1 MEGREAIGAFAAE
14 ELARL
19 RQLLD
24 VLPVSVAVYAPDGK
38 VILANQARI
47 AMFGEITTLEQAVAR
62 SAPRR
67 DDNTPYDREELPG
80 WRALRGETVAGE
92 RIRLRT
98 VEGREIVVLG
108 SATPLRDRSGAII
121 GAVLVLSDITAL
133 SELDRGRRELFSMAN
148 HDLRTPLGSILVFV
162 DLARRNVSDP
172 KRLEEAVAKIERAAQ
187 RMLRL
192 TGDLLDAARFEA
204 GAIPIEPVDA
214 DLAARVR
221 EAIARQSAAEKI
233 DAVLP
238 DAPVR
243 ARFDEDRIDQVL
255 DNLLAN
261 ALKHTSPGTRVTVT
275 VAVDAGSAHVR
286 VRDRGAGIAPDERA
300 RLFAPF
306 YQTPR
311 GRTYGGTG
319 LGLHISRRIAEA
331 HGGRLWLEESGPEG
345 STFTLSLPQ
354 HPS

>member
-1 MEGREAIGAFAAE
+1 MSGAFAAD
-14 ELARL
+14 ELVRL

-24 VLPVSVAVYAPDGK
+24 VLPVSVAVYAPNGE
-38 VILANQARI
+38 VILANQARV
-47 AMFGEITTLEQAVAR
+47 AMFGDVTTLEQAVSQ

-67 DDNTPYDREELPG
+67 EDGTPYPREELPG
-80 WRALRGETVAGE
+80 WRALQGETVTGQ

-98 VEGREIVVLG
+98 VEGRDIVVLG
-108 SATPLRDRSGAII
+108 NATPLRDAVGTLI

-162 DLARRNVSDP
+162 DLARRNVADRG
-172 KRLEEAVAKIERAAQ
+172 RLEDALAKIERAAQ

-192 TGDLLDAARFEA
+192 TGDLLDAARFES
-204 GAIPIEPVDA
+204 GEIPIDPREA
-214 DLAARVR
+214 DLTAHVR
-221 EAIARQSAAEKI
+221 DAIARQSEAASI
-233 DAVLP
+233 DVHLP
-238 DAPVR
+238 GEPVR

-261 ALKHTSPGTRVTVT
+261 ALKHTGPGTRVTVT
-275 VAVDAGSAHVR
+275 VTREAGNAVVR

-311 GRTYGGTG
+311 GRSYGGTG

-331 HGGRLWLEESGPEG
+331 HGGRLYLEESGPTG
-345 STFTLSLPQ
+345 STFALSLPA
-354 HPS
+354 